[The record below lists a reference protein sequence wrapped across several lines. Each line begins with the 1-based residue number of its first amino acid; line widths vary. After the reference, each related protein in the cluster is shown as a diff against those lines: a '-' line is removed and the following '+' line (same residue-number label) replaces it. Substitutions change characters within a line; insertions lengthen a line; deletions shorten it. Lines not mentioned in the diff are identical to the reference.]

1 MENPRIKKGLG
12 VTVVLL
18 FLSTTCLPIVNASE
32 GKPDLIII
40 GLGTI
45 QADDFIHNEV
55 YCVVK
60 NIGNGSTNYLDLKV
74 HIKRVLFG
82 VFLIN
87 KTLRSFYMNSWSS
100 DSLLPNETTGAR
112 FAMDYQLPQGWF
124 RTYRIYCWVNP
135 DKRIEE
141 TDYNNNFYTQDVFV
155 LFGDWEKAL
164 G

>member
-18 FLSTTCLPIVNASE
+18 FLLTTCLPIVNAGE
-32 GKPDLIII
+32 GKPDLIIE

-45 QADDFIHNEV
+45 QANDFIHNWV

-82 VFLIN
+82 MFLIN

-124 RTYRIYCWVNP
+124 RIYRIYCWVNP

-141 TDYNNNFYTQDVFV
+141 ENYDNNFYVQDVLV